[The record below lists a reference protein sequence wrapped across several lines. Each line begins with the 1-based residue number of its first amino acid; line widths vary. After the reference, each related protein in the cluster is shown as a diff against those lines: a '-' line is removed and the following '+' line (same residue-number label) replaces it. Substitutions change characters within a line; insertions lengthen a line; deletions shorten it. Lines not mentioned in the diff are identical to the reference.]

1 VSMSI
6 ASPLSFASG
15 PSPEILSSFG
25 GGGGGGGGADQSVF
39 RSKDARGGMS
49 GLFGA
54 NGEIPVIGVDCPCCP
69 DPCPAAGDSLTDAGT
84 SGAAAIEEAVAE
96 VDSGGSSSM
105 WMKSPKLSSGST
117 GCVKSDVCASG
128 TGGGASQ
135 GADVEDGMTGDSGGT
150 EAEGGFE
157 CV

>member
-15 PSPEILSSFG
+15 SSPEVLSSFG
-25 GGGGGGGGADQSVF
+25 GGDGGGGGADQSVF

-49 GLFGA
+49 GWLGA
-54 NGEIPVIGVDCPCCP
+54 NGEIPVIGVACPCCP
-69 DPCPAAGDSLTDAGT
+69 DPCPAANDSLTDADT
-84 SGAAAIEEAVAE
+84 SDAAAIEVVAE

-117 GCVKSDVCASG
+117 ACVKSDVCASG
-128 TGGGASQ
+128 TGGGAFQ
-135 GADVEDGMTGDSGGT
+135 GADVEEGTTGDSGGT

-157 CV
+157 CA